1 MKVRAGHHRRGAEGT
16 MRSPDFTIETVL
28 GDLVIWE
35 HLGMLDDPHY
45 AQKWASKKSWYAR
58 N

>member
-1 MKVRAGHHRRGAEGT
+1 